1 MPFTSLN
8 TLNKA
13 VFIDRDGV
21 VNELV
26 DRGDNFFVA
35 GKLIRWTAPWRL
47 EELRVYSDAKAAIA
61 LMKEKGYLT
70 ILVTNQPDIA
80 TGNMKSQDFALITRA
95 IKALSLDAVYACLHH
110 PKRGCFCHKP
120 APGLLYAAGVA
131 YSVDPQLSYM
141 IGDRETDVEAGKAAG
156 VRTIRVTESDDVV
169 TAADHRVRG
178 IMEAALLLP

>member
-8 TLNKA
+8 ALNKA

-26 DRGDNFFVA
+26 DRGEKFVVA
-35 GKLIRWTAPWRL
+35 GKPIRWTAPWRL
-47 EELRVYSDAKAAIA
+47 EELRVYPDAKAAIA

-70 ILVTNQPDIA
+70 ILVTNQPDIS
-80 TGNMKSQDFALITRA
+80 TGNMQPQDFALITRA
-95 IKALSLDAVYACLHH
+95 IKALPLDAVYACLHH

-120 APGLLYAAGVA
+120 APGMLYAAGIA
-131 YSVDPQLSYM
+131 YSVDPKLSYM
-141 IGDRETDVEAGKAAG
+141 IGDRETDVDAGRAAG
-156 VRTIRVTESDDVV
+156 VHTIRVTAPDIV
-169 TAADHRVRG
+169 TAAEHRVDG